1 MKPAPFEY
9 YVPETLAAAL
19 ELKAQHGDEA
29 KFLAGGQSLIPAMN
43 FRVAQP
49 AILLDVNG
57 LAELAFIRAAAGELR
72 LGALTRQRAAERSP
86 LVQAHAPLLHETMP
100 HIAHP
105 QIRNRGTLGGSL
117 AHADPAAELPVIA
130 VALDGRLRAQSA
142 RGERW
147 IPAGEFF
154 VSLFTTALEPD
165 EMLVEIALPAMPART
180 GTAFLEAARRHGDY
194 AMLGAAA
201 VVTLDAAGRCE
212 RARLVFLN
220 AGEGPVDARQAAGR
234 LAGQALGAETLAAA
248 AAYAAE
254 HEISPL
260 GGIHASPE
268 YQRHLA
274 RVLGRRALSLAAER
288 ARGVNRQGLETGT
301 QATHAPS

>member
-1 MKPAPFEY
+1 MKPAPFDY
-9 YVPETLAAAL
+9 HAPASLAEAL
-19 ELKAQHGDEA
+19 ALKAQHGDDA

-49 AILLDVNG
+49 ACLLDLNG
-57 LAELAFIRAAAGELR
+57 LPDLAFIRPEAGELR
-72 LGALTRQRAAERSP
+72 LGALTRQRAVERSP
-86 LVQAHAPLLHETMP
+86 LVKDHAPLLHETMP

-130 VALDGRLRAQSA
+130 VALEARLRAQSM

-147 IPAGEFF
+147 IAAGEFF
-154 VSLFTTALEPD
+154 VSLFTTALAPD
-165 EMLVEIALPAMPART
+165 ELLVEIALPALPPRT

-194 AMLGAAA
+194 AMLGVAA
-201 VVTLDAAGRCE
+201 VVTLDEAGRCE

-220 AGEGPVDARQAAGR
+220 AGEGPVEARQAAGQ
-234 LAGQALGAETLAAA
+234 LAGQALTPAAAEAAA
-248 AAYAAE
+248 AHAAG
-254 HEISPL
+254 HEINPL
-260 GGIHASPE
+260 GGVHASPE

-274 RVLGRRALSLAAER
+274 RVLGRRALLLAAQR
-288 ARGVNRQGLETGT
+288 APGG
-301 QATHAPS
+301 AA

>member
-1 MKPAPFEY
+1 MSASTSREGAWAAIWRHASLPIEPAAP
-9 YVPETLAAAL
+9 VT
-19 ELKAQHGDEA
+19 
-29 KFLAGGQSLIPAMN
+29 S
-43 FRVAQP
+43 
-49 AILLDVNG
+49 
-57 LAELAFIRAAAGELR
+57 
-72 LGALTRQRAAERSP
+72 TRRPRIGRSP
-86 LVQAHAPLLHETMP
+86 GDALVRSASSGNSIQNVEPSP
-100 HIAHP
+100 G
-105 QIRNRGTLGGSL
+105 RL

-130 VALDGRLRAQSA
+130 VALDARLRAQSV

-147 IPAGEFF
+147 IPAAEFF

-165 EMLVEIALPAMPART
+165 EMLVEVALPALPART

-220 AGEGPVDARQAAGR
+220 AGEGPVDARQAAGQ
-234 LAGQALGAETLAAA
+234 LAGQALTAEALAAA
-248 AAYAAE
+248 AGHAAE

-260 GGIHASPE
+260 GGVHASVD

-274 RVLGRRALSLAAER
+274 RVLGRRALSLAADR
-288 ARGVNRQGLETGT
+288 ARSAG
-301 QATHAPS
+301 H

>member
-9 YVPETLAAAL
+9 HAPVTLAEAL
-19 ELKAQHGDEA
+19 ALKARHGDEA

-49 AILLDVNG
+49 ASLVDLNG
-57 LAELAFIRAAAGELR
+57 LADLAFIRREAGELR
-72 LGALTRQRAAERSP
+72 LGALARQRAVERSP
-86 LVQAHAPLLHETMP
+86 LVKEHAPLLHETMP

-130 VALDGRLRAQSA
+130 VALDARLRAQSV

-147 IPAGEFF
+147 IPAAEFF

-165 EMLVEIALPAMPART
+165 EMLVEVALPALPART

-220 AGEGPVDARQAAGR
+220 AGEGPVDARQAAGQ
-234 LAGQALGAETLAAA
+234 LAGQALTAEALAAA
-248 AAYAAE
+248 AGHAAE

-260 GGIHASPE
+260 GGVHASVD

-274 RVLGRRALSLAAER
+274 RVLGRRALSLAADR
-288 ARGVNRQGLETGT
+288 ARSAG
-301 QATHAPS
+301 H